1 MNGEHLYVENSSIS
15 KVLSIG
21 KVMLKKT
28 SRKLFTLIICFMLV
42 TLVSNSLLSKKYFK
56 MVFKSDK
63 FILSKDKI
71 FLRKWYHNNSLL
83 KINVMIVIINDDDDD
98 TFFSNLF
105 EFYDMWHDRL
115 GHVNYNF
122 MQKLINLE
130 LLLSI
135 IFEKNHK
142 FLVCI

>member
-1 MNGEHLYVENSSIS
+1 MIFSTYKEVNGEHLYVENSSIS

-83 KINVMIVIINDDDDD
+83 KINVMIVIINDDNDD
-98 TFFSNLF
+98 TSFSHLF
-105 EFYDMWHDRL
+105 EFYDM
-115 GHVNYNF
+115 
-122 MQKLINLE
+122 
-130 LLLSI
+130 
-135 IFEKNHK
+135 
-142 FLVCI
+142 

>member
-1 MNGEHLYVENSSIS
+1 
-15 KVLSIG
+15 
-21 KVMLKKT
+21 
-28 SRKLFTLIICFMLV
+28 
-42 TLVSNSLLSKKYFK
+42 
-56 MVFKSDK
+56 
-63 FILSKDKI
+63 
-71 FLRKWYHNNSLL
+71 
-83 KINVMIVIINDDDDD
+83 MIVIINDDDDD
-98 TFFSNLF
+98 TFFSHLF